1 MANILNP
8 TIVSIIKGTATPI
21 VRSLSYGGGLG
32 NEINIAFEQAN
43 TALLLAQD
51 AYNYANTISGGA
63 AVDNVARTSAATA
76 DTKAQAAYNKA
87 NSATIVAF
95 SSYNQANS
103 ASTLASDADIL
114 AQAAFNKANTAAA
127 AGVAGSTYQVQYN
140 RSGAFAAN
148 SHFIYDFN
156 QNTLHVDKIDT
167 VIDAGTF

>member
-8 TIVSIIKGTATPI
+8 TVVSIVKGTAFPI

-32 NEINIAFEQAN
+32 NEINVAYEQAN
-43 TALLLAQD
+43 TALALAQD
-51 AYNYANTISGGA
+51 AYNYANTISGGSA
-63 AVDNVARTSAATA
+63 IDNVARVAASTA

-87 NSATIVAF
+87 NSATTIAY

-103 ASTLASDADIL
+103 ASALASDADIL
-114 AQAAFNKANTAAA
+114 AQAAFNKANTAAS

-156 QNTLHVDKIDT
+156 QSTLHVDKIDT
-167 VIDAGTF
+167 VIDAGSF

>member
-8 TIVSIIKGTATPI
+8 TIVSIVKGTAFPI

-32 NEINIAFEQAN
+32 NEINVAYEQAN
-43 TALLLAQD
+43 TALALAQD
-51 AYNYANTISGGA
+51 AYNYANTISGGSA
-63 AVDNVARTSAATA
+63 IDNVARVAASTA

-87 NSATIVAF
+87 NSATTIAY

-103 ASTLASDADIL
+103 ASALASDADIL
-114 AQAAFNKANTAAA
+114 AQAAFNKANTASATA
-127 AGVAGSTYQVQYN
+127 AGSTYQVQYN

-156 QNTLHVDKIDT
+156 QSTLHVDKIDT
-167 VIDAGTF
+167 VIDAGSF

>member
-8 TIVSIIKGTATPI
+8 TVVSIVKGTAFPI

-32 NEINIAFEQAN
+32 NEINVAYEQAN
-43 TALLLAQD
+43 TALALAQD
-51 AYNYANTISGGA
+51 AYNYANTISGGSA
-63 AVDNVARTSAATA
+63 IDNVARQAASTA

-87 NSATIVAF
+87 NSATTIAY

-103 ASTLASDADIL
+103 ASALASDADIL
-114 AQAAFNKANTAAA
+114 AQAAFNKANTTAA

-140 RSGAFAAN
+140 RSGSFAAN

-156 QNTLHVDKIDT
+156 QSTLHVDKIDT
-167 VIDAGTF
+167 VIDAGSF

>member
-32 NEINIAFEQAN
+32 NEINVAYEQAN

-63 AVDNVARTSAATA
+63 AIDNVARTSAATA

-87 NSATIVAF
+87 NSATTLAY
-95 SSYNQANS
+95 SSYDQANS
-103 ASTLASDADIL
+103 AGQLAYDADTL
-114 AQAAFNKANTAAA
+114 AQAAFNKANSSTTSA
-127 AGVAGSTYQVQYN
+127 AGSTYQVQYN
-140 RSGAFAAN
+140 RSGNFTAN

>member
-32 NEINIAFEQAN
+32 NEINVAYEQAN

-63 AVDNVARTSAATA
+63 AIDNVARTSAATA

-87 NSATIVAF
+87 NSATTLAY
-95 SSYNQANS
+95 SSYDQANS
-103 ASTLASDADIL
+103 AGQLAYDADTL
-114 AQAAFNKANTAAA
+114 AQAAFNKANSSTTSA
-127 AGVAGSTYQVQYN
+127 AGSTYQVQYN

>member
-63 AVDNVARTSAATA
+63 AIDNVARTSAATA

-87 NSATIVAF
+87 NSATTLAY
-95 SSYNQANS
+95 SSYDQANS
-103 ASTLASDADIL
+103 AGQLAYDADTL
-114 AQAAFNKANTAAA
+114 AQAAFNKANSSTTSA
-127 AGVAGSTYQVQYN
+127 AGSTYQVQYN

>member
-8 TIVSIIKGTATPI
+8 TIVSIVKGTSTPI

-32 NEINIAFEQAN
+32 NEINIAYGQAN
-43 TALLLAQD
+43 TALALAQD
-51 AYNYANTISGGA
+51 AYNYANTISGGSA
-63 AVDNVARTSAATA
+63 IDNVARTAASTA

-95 SSYNQANS
+95 SSYTQANS
-103 ASTLASDADIL
+103 ASALASDADIL
-114 AQAAFNKANTAAA
+114 AQAAFNKANTASATA
-127 AGVAGSTYQVQYN
+127 AGSTYQVQYN

-156 QNTLHVDKIDT
+156 QSTLHVDKIDA
-167 VIDAGTF
+167 VIDAGSF